1 MRKRVKHAEHSCQ
14 LLHYTRPVHTF
25 NTHTHTRNKSW
36 CSQDC
41 LCWWNPGIK
50 HKTKTI
56 QWKNIDLD
64 DKNVFILYYFGAG
77 DGSLE
82 TGICWPTCVLFLC
95 KNIFIFVQ
103 NAWLSFSLGFLLL
116 FQSEI
121 NHIPLYKK
129 QCLIQWATMQT
140 KSKSFPQ
147 VHNVC
152 IWVHNSHNGKTLSK
166 WQLNSV

>member
-1 MRKRVKHAEHSCQ
+1 MPTFT
-14 LLHYTRPVHTF
+14 LHTF
-25 NTHTHTRNKSW
+25 NTHTHTHTRNKSW
-36 CSQDC
+36 CSQSC

-50 HKTKTI
+50 TKPTI

-64 DKNVFILYYFGAG
+64 NKNVFVLNYFAAG

-129 QCLIQWATMQT
+129 QCLIQWATMHCRPNLNL
-140 KSKSFPQ
+140 S
-147 VHNVC
+147 HNIC
-152 IWVHNSHNGKTLSK
+152 IWVHNSFSCP
-166 WQLNSV
+166 NSN